1 MNASEAL
8 SLIREIANSPGR
20 LDKQAGLEKLLADDL
35 GKFIVSWTYD
45 PFITYGVTLK
55 NASAPVPEHNCTL
68 SDGVVL
74 RVLTQLSTRE
84 LSGNAAKAEID
95 MLFKALDP
103 DSNEILFLILNKD
116 LKAGIGNT
124 TVESVLPGFLPSF
137 GVMRAHPYEE
147 KRVTQFPVPV
157 EPKLDGMRVTF
168 IAKEGKGAFFT
179 RSGKAIPALQDL
191 AAPLLQAAKHVQQ
204 QARDGDVDDHYRHLA
219 LVLFDG
225 NNVQPTFV
233 LDTEAINGLFETSGA
248 IRRKSEKA
256 FDAQLES
263 FDLLPYS
270 GFIGA
275 APYKVPYET
284 RRALLET
291 FVSEVREVTD
301 APVFATPV
309 YEANSHEEIAE
320 IYERLINQTI
330 ANYIARGDKDVEAE
344 LLKVL
349 IDKATGKPKGLE
361 GAMVKTYDGAYEKKK
376 SHAWLK
382 IKPEETIDLF
392 IVGFYNGEENAEN
405 EDRLG
410 GVIVDHKGVNVRI
423 GGGWSSD
430 DRDQL
435 WNDWRHDAG
444 LLGIAPKVGFKPG
457 HAIDAAIIHKDEYQL
472 IGRMIEIE
480 FNEVTPDGS
489 LRHPRFVRFRDDK
502 AGEVIL
508 EMMEKEAA

>member
-1 MNASEAL
+1 MNATEAL

-35 GKFIVSWTYD
+35 GKFILKWTYD
-45 PFITYGVTLK
+45 PFITFGVTLK
-55 NASAPVPEHNCTL
+55 KMPPQSTL
-68 SDGVVL
+68 SL
-74 RVLTQLSTRE
+74 YLTLEHASVGEFLTKLSTRE
-84 LSGNAAKAEID
+84 WSGNEAKSRID
-95 MLFKALDP
+95 LAFASLDEA
-103 DSNEILFLILNKD
+103 SREILFLILNKD
-116 LKAGIGNT
+116 LKAGIANT
-124 TVESVLPGFLPSF
+124 TIESVLPGFLPSF

-191 AAPLLQAAKHVQQ
+191 AAPLLEAARSVRSMAHSGL
-204 QARDGDVDDHYRHLA
+204 AAYDDLA

-225 NNVQPTFV
+225 NNVDPTFV

-248 IRRKSEKA
+248 MRRKSQKA
-256 FDAQLES
+256 YDAQLES
-263 FDLLPYS
+263 FDLLPLS
-270 GFIGA
+270 GFLGNQ
-275 APYKVPYET
+275 PYKVPYET

-291 FVSEVREVTD
+291 FVSAVRECTG
-301 APVFATPV
+301 APVFMTPI
-309 YEANSHEEIAE
+309 YEANSHEEIE
-320 IYERLINQTI
+320 QIYERLINQTI
-330 ANYIARGDKDVEAE
+330 ANYIARGDAEVEAE

-349 IDKATGKPKGLE
+349 IDKQAGKPKGLE

-376 SHAWLK
+376 SHTWQK

-392 IVGFYNGEENAEN
+392 INGFFNGEENAEN
-405 EDRLG
+405 ENRMG
-410 GVIVDHKGVNVRI
+410 GAIVWHKGVNVRV

-435 WNDWRHDAG
+435 WEDWCHDAAI
-444 LLGIAPKVGFKPG
+444 LGIDPKVGFKPG
-457 HAIDAAIIHKDEYQL
+457 YFISIATVHDRGFKFL
-472 IGRMIEIE
+472 GRMLEIE

-489 LRHPRFVRFRDDK
+489 LRHPRAVRFRDDK
-502 AGEVIL
+502 AGEAL
-508 EMMEKEAA
+508 AELKAA

>member
-1 MNASEAL
+1 MNATEAL

-35 GKFIVSWTYD
+35 GKFILKWTYD
-45 PFITYGVTLK
+45 PFITYGVTVK
-55 NASAPVPEHNCTL
+55 KAPTSVPEHNCTL

-84 LSGNAAKAEID
+84 LSGNAAKAELD

-116 LKAGIGNT
+116 LKAGIAAT
-124 TVESVLPGFLPSF
+124 TIESVLPGFLPSF
-137 GVMRAHPYEE
+137 GVMRAHPYED
-147 KRVTQFPVPV
+147 KRVTKFPVPV

-191 AAPLLQAAKHVQQ
+191 AVPLLKAARHMK
-204 QARDGDVDDHYRHLA
+204 AGADTNDVDDHYRDVVT
-219 LVLFDG
+219 VLFDG
-225 NNVQPTFV
+225 NNEDPTFV

-248 IRRKSEKA
+248 MRRKSEKA
-256 FDAQLES
+256 YDAQLES

-270 GFIGA
+270 GFIGNL
-275 APYKVPYET
+275 PYKVPYET
-284 RRALLET
+284 RRELLST
-291 FVSEVREVTD
+291 FVSEVRAVTN
-301 APVFATPV
+301 APVFMTPT
-309 YEANSHEEIAE
+309 YEANSYEEIQA
-320 IYERLINQTI
+320 IYERLISQTI
-330 ANYIARGDKDVEAE
+330 ANYIARGDKEVEAE

-349 IDKATGKPKGLE
+349 IDKQTGKPKGLE
-361 GAMVKTYDGAYEKKK
+361 GAMVKSYDGPYEKKK
-376 SHAWLK
+376 SHVWLK

-392 IVGFYNGEENAEN
+392 IVGFYTGEENAEN

-410 GVIVDHKGVNVRI
+410 GVIVDHKGVEVRV

-430 DRDQL
+430 ERDEL
-435 WNDWRHDAG
+435 WDLWTEDAADLG
-444 LLGIAPKVGFKPG
+444 LHPKVGFKPG
-457 HAIDAAIIHKDEYQL
+457 WSTDPSTVHLKQWKL
-472 IGRMIEIE
+472 LGRMIEIE

-502 AGEVIL
+502 AGEAL
-508 EMMEKEAA
+508 REAA